1 MGISPKTVHFLRSLG
16 YDAVHLH
23 EEGLERLE
31 DQAILAKA
39 REENRVLLTHD
50 LDFSELIAAG
60 GARLPSVI
68 VFRPEHAPRSRQ
80 PLFVAYHRT
89 LSGGSDERSHRERN
103 RRTRSG
109 SCSPFTCCGFGSGIC
124 SEVIQPSGHQR
135 A

>member
-1 MGISPKTVHFLRSLG
+1 MISVPVLRSLG

-50 LDFSELIAAG
+50 LDFSELVAAG

-68 VFRPEHAPRSRQ
+68 VFRLRNMRPDNVNRYLLHIIEHDREALMKGAIVSVTEGRVRVRALPLRAP
-80 PLFVAYHRT
+80 
-89 LSGGSDERSHRERN
+89 GSAP
-103 RRTRSG
+103 G
-109 SCSPFTCCGFGSGIC
+109 SVTK
-124 SEVIQPSGHQR
+124 
-135 A
+135 